1 MSRQPFKNT
10 GTRASELLQLIHSD
24 LCGPMETSSIGGAR
38 YYVTFIDDYSR
49 KVSVYFM
56 KSKSETL
63 EKFKEF
69 KNLVENET
77 NKKIKTLRKDN
88 GKEYVNN
95 DFKLF
100 LCKSGIQH
108 QTSNPYTPQQNG
120 MAERMN
126 RTLVERARCLI
137 LNSRLQKIFWTEG
150 VSIAAYIT
158 NRSPTKALDYKT
170 PYELWI
176 GKRPNLN
183 NMKIF
188 GCHAMV
194 HVPKESRRKWDSKA
208 TKMILVGYCEYTKG
222 YRLYDESKKQI
233 KKSRDVVFLEYTAR
247 NNCVIMPLT
256 SLQEQETTAK
266 QESDTDTLVNESS
279 EEEQLYDTSSDMSYS
294 ERDDDPDYT
303 PERHDDDSIP
313 LRNITLRPRNIKPKP
328 TTYFCYEEKPT
339 CSSALLKEPETVE
352 DTLSSPKAKEW
363 KEAMDSEYESLLQN
377 NTWTLVTLPEDKR
390 IIPCKWVYKMKIDA
404 NGEVVRY
411 KARLVIKGFRQ
422 RKGTEYNEM
431 FVSVVRHTS
440 IRHLFALAV
449 KENLYIDQ
457 MDSVTAF
464 LQGDIDSEI
473 YMNQPP
479 GYEHGQEVCRL
490 NKSIYGL

>member
-222 YRLYDESKKQI
+222 YRLYDESKK
-233 KKSRDVVFLEYTAR
+233 
-247 NNCVIMPLT
+247 
-256 SLQEQETTAK
+256 
-266 QESDTDTLVNESS
+266 
-279 EEEQLYDTSSDMSYS
+279 
-294 ERDDDPDYT
+294 
-303 PERHDDDSIP
+303 
-313 LRNITLRPRNIKPKP
+313 
-328 TTYFCYEEKPT
+328 
-339 CSSALLKEPETVE
+339 
-352 DTLSSPKAKEW
+352 
-363 KEAMDSEYESLLQN
+363 
-377 NTWTLVTLPEDKR
+377 
-390 IIPCKWVYKMKIDA
+390 
-404 NGEVVRY
+404 
-411 KARLVIKGFRQ
+411 
-422 RKGTEYNEM
+422 
-431 FVSVVRHTS
+431 
-440 IRHLFALAV
+440 
-449 KENLYIDQ
+449 
-457 MDSVTAF
+457 
-464 LQGDIDSEI
+464 
-473 YMNQPP
+473 
-479 GYEHGQEVCRL
+479 
-490 NKSIYGL
+490 